1 MTLVIDA
8 SVACKWV
15 LEEPDSELAK
25 TLLLSGK
32 KLIAPAIILAE
43 TANVFSRRSRMGE
56 MSQAQAS
63 NALAG
68 VRVMINYLEPLDTLI
83 DVALDLSIRMSHP
96 IYDCLYLALA
106 QLRDCMMVTADKK
119 LADRAIKT
127 KLGKFVR
134 VLTA

>member
-1 MTLVIDA
+1 
-8 SVACKWV
+8 
-15 LEEPDSELAK
+15 
-25 TLLLSGK
+25 
-32 KLIAPAIILAE
+32 
-43 TANVFSRRSRMGE
+43 MGE